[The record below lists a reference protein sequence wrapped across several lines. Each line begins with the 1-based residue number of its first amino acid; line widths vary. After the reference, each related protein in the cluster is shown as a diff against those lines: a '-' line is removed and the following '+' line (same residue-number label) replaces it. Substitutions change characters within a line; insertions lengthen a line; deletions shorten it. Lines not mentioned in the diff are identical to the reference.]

1 MVRSTATRVNR
12 VRPPATL
19 AAGQRARDLA
29 QQGKDVIDL
38 GPSSPHY
45 ATPRHI
51 IDAGV
56 KALRDG
62 LTNQAPTLGIPEF
75 RRALSQKLSRDNG
88 LQADP
93 EGDLM
98 VVPGSKQGLYYAA
111 NAYTEPGD
119 EVLLVEPT
127 WVSFRQQVELAEATP
142 VAVPLSA
149 EEEYHLS
156 YEALE
161 RYATDRTSMVILN
174 NPQNPTGR
182 VYTRSE
188 LEDVARFARERDLL
202 VVCDETYE
210 YFVYG
215 SNRHLT
221 LASLPGMWERT
232 VTSFTFTKA
241 YSMSGWRLGC
251 MVAPSDVLEP
261 LVRVQEH
268 TASFVSPFIQ
278 MAGLAALR
286 GPQDH
291 IRAWTDEC
299 AELRRQVAD
308 RLNAV
313 PGVHCPLTEGATFL
327 FPRFSGSLTSAE
339 LVERLLAEV
348 LVSVTPGSGFG
359 ESGEGHFRIA
369 LMRSPAERVLEGA
382 ERIAGVLEK
391 IA

>member
-1 MVRSTATRVNR
+1 MVRSTAKRINR
-12 VRPPATL
+12 VQPPATL
-19 AAGQRARDLA
+19 AAGQRARELA

-45 ATPRHI
+45 TTPRHI

-56 KALRDG
+56 KALQDG
-62 LTNQAPTLGIPEF
+62 LTNQTPTLGVPEF
-75 RRALSQKLSRDNG
+75 RRALSEKLSRDNG

-93 EGDLM
+93 DGDLM

-111 NAYTEPGD
+111 NAYTGPGD

-156 YEALE
+156 YETLE
-161 RYATDRTSMVILN
+161 KYATDRTSMVILN

-188 LEDVARFARERDLL
+188 LEDVARFAQERDLL

-210 YFVYG
+210 YFIYD
-215 SNRHLT
+215 SNEHVT

-251 MVAPSDVLEP
+251 VVAPSEVLAP
-261 LVRVQEH
+261 LVKVQEH

-278 MAGLAALR
+278 MAGLAALQ

-291 IRAWTDEC
+291 IQSWRDEC
-299 AELRRQVAD
+299 AELRQQVAA

-313 PGVHCPLTEGATFL
+313 PGVHCPMTEGATFL
-327 FPRFSGSLTSAE
+327 FPRFSGALTSAE

-359 ESGEGHFRIA
+359 DSGEGHFRIA
-369 LMRSPAERVLEGA
+369 LMRSPAERVLEGT
-382 ERIAGVLEK
+382 ERIAGVLESL
-391 IA
+391 A